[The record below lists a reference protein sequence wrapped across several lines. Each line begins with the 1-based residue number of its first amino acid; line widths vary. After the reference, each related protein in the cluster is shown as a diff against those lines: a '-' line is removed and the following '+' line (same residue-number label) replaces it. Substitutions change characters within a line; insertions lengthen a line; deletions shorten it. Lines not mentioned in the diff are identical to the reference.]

1 MCFAF
6 SGLCP
11 HRHCAAGA
19 LGTRILC
26 RNCRN
31 PMQPVRIWVI
41 TALSAFCSCECRASR
56 LFAGSWSSSPGFLV
70 LFQRCSHWARTSLL
84 LAGGAT
90 CVTGTGLPL
99 FSHSVASFSHL
110 RAHFCRRVAGV
121 EPLVFLLPRRPWVLQ
136 VIASQARRISYA
148 WLESSRRL
156 WNLAARLS
164 R

>member
-6 SGLCP
+6 SGPCP

-19 LGTRILC
+19 LGTRFLC

-41 TALSAFCSCECRASR
+41 TALSAFCSCECRASW

-90 CVTGTGLPL
+90 CVTGIVIL
-99 FSHSVASFSHL
+99 FVMQSWVIFSKIGSEL
-110 RAHFCRRVAGV
+110 GQSL
-121 EPLVFLLPRRPWVLQ
+121 LVFD
-136 VIASQARRISYA
+136 
-148 WLESSRRL
+148 
-156 WNLAARLS
+156 
-164 R
+164 